1 MTAKQ
6 VFQSRKFFITKDI
19 FVGPLFNEIKNDM
32 IFYIL
37 KEKTDFNLTYQS
49 SVVIYRVKSITGFYM
64 T

>member
-19 FVGPLFNEIKNDM
+19 FNEIKNDM

-37 KEKTDFNLTYQS
+37 KEKPIL
-49 SVVIYRVKSITGFYM
+49 I
-64 T
+64 

>member
-19 FVGPLFNEIKNDM
+19 FVVPLFNEIKNDM

-37 KEKTDFNLTYQS
+37 KEKPIL
-49 SVVIYRVKSITGFYM
+49 I
-64 T
+64 

>member
-37 KEKTDFNLTYQS
+37 KEKPIL
-49 SVVIYRVKSITGFYM
+49 I
-64 T
+64 